1 MAATGGT
8 PISKVEGNT
17 QGLKSS
23 QLKRLER
30 LLSRR
35 VPPRDIITP
44 ELARQ
49 MTELSAEI
57 RRQVGVLISRSGEVA
72 HVVVGDAGG
81 IVIPDLK
88 RVRSGQGRF
97 RGLRCLHTQL
107 SGDGLTR
114 DDLNDLALLRLDL
127 MGVISVEDDGLP
139 GWLHAAHLLPASAA
153 TDPSGEPWAYLD
165 KVHPSRLR
173 VDFLELIEN
182 LEAEFARTRK
192 LRDARDLRD
201 RAMLVVVTTGPL
213 ADAEAAM
220 DELVELAESCDLVV
234 VDKLIQRR
242 RELDPKTLLG
252 KGKLQEVIIRSLQH
266 AADVLLFDRDLS
278 PTQVRTIEAAT
289 DLKILD
295 RTQLILDIFA
305 QRARSREGKVQVELA
320 QLKYLLPRL
329 TGRGADMSR
338 LAGGIGARGPG
349 ETKLEVDRRRAR
361 DRIADLEKL
370 IAALRSQRRLRRA
383 QRERRQM
390 PVVSIVGYTNAGKST
405 LLNALTSSEV
415 TAERRMFATLDPTS
429 RRLRLPRDRDII
441 INDTVGFIRDLPPTL
456 LAAFKATLEEIET
469 SDLLIH
475 LVDIAAPDYDRRIA
489 VVEEILAQLG
499 LSHLPRQLVFNKVDL
514 LPPDQVQ
521 TLCARYRAI
530 PIAARDQTTFAPLL
544 QSIDAMLFAE
554 QPGTPADDPPSSCS
568 WRPAFG
574 VEAVALP

>member
-1 MAATGGT
+1 M

-23 QLKRLER
+23 QVKRLER
-30 LLSRR
+30 LLTRR

-57 RRQVGVLISRSGEVA
+57 RRQVGVLISRHGQVEYVM
-72 HVVVGDAGG
+72 VGDAGG

-88 RVRSGQGRF
+88 RVRVGQGRF

-107 SGDGLTR
+107 SGPGLTR

-127 MGVISVEDDGLP
+127 MGVISVNENGLP
-139 GWLHAAHLLPASAA
+139 NWIHSAHLLPAGEDAQA
-153 TDPSGEPWAYLD
+153 EPWAYLA
-165 KVHPSRLR
+165 KVHPSQLQ
-173 VDFLELIEN
+173 VDFLDLIEH
-182 LEAEFARTRK
+182 LEAEFARTRR

-201 RAMLVVVTTGPL
+201 RAMLVVVTTGAL
-213 ADAEAAM
+213 ADAEASM
-220 DELVELAESCDLVV
+220 EELVELAESCDLVV

-266 AADVLLFDRDLS
+266 AADVLLFDQDLS
-278 PTQVRTIEAAT
+278 PAQVRTIEAAT

-329 TGRGADMSR
+329 AGHGADMSR

-370 IAALRSQRRLRRA
+370 ITSLRSQRQTRRA
-383 QRERRQM
+383 QRDRQQL

-405 LLNALTSSEV
+405 LLNTLTSSEV
-415 TAERRMFATLDPTS
+415 VAERRMFATLDPTS

-456 LAAFKATLEEIET
+456 MAAFKATLEEIET
-469 SDLLIH
+469 SDLLLH
-475 LVDIAAPDYDRRIA
+475 LVDIAAPDYERRIA
-489 VVEEILAQLG
+489 AVEDILAQLE
-499 LSHLPRQLVFNKVDL
+499 LSHLPRQLVFNKADL
-514 LPPDQVQ
+514 LPAEDVAA
-521 TLCARYRAI
+521 LCARHQALAVVAHDRA
-530 PIAARDQTTFAPLL
+530 TLLPLL
-544 QSIDAMLFAE
+544 QSMDAWLYSPRNRETCA
-554 QPGTPADDPPSSCS
+554 
-568 WRPAFG
+568 G
-574 VEAVALP
+574 VAVS

>member
-1 MAATGGT
+1 M

-23 QLKRLER
+23 QVRRLER
-30 LLSRR
+30 LLARR

-57 RRQVGVLISRSGEVA
+57 RRQVGVLISRHGQVECVM
-72 HVVVGDAGG
+72 VGDAGG

-88 RVRSGQGRF
+88 RVRVGQGRF

-107 SGDGLTR
+107 SGPGLTR

-127 MGVISVEDDGLP
+127 MGVISVSDTGLP
-139 GWLHAAHLLPASAA
+139 NWIHAAHLLPA
-153 TDPSGEPWAYLD
+153 TDAVTDDTAEPWAYLD
-165 KVHPSRLR
+165 KVHPGQLQ
-173 VDFLELIEN
+173 VDFLDLIEH
-182 LEAEFARTRK
+182 LEAEFARTRR

-201 RAMLVVVTTGPL
+201 RAMLVVVTTGAL
-213 ADAEAAM
+213 ADAEASM
-220 DELVELAESCDLVV
+220 EELVELAESCDLVV

-266 AADVLLFDRDLS
+266 AADVLLFDQDLS
-278 PTQVRTIEAAT
+278 PAQVRTIEAAT

-329 TGRGADMSR
+329 AGHGADMSR

-370 IAALRSQRRLRRA
+370 ITGLRSQRQTRRA
-383 QRERRQM
+383 QRDRQQL

-405 LLNALTSSEV
+405 LLNTLTSSEV
-415 TAERRMFATLDPTS
+415 VAERRMFATLDPTS

-456 LAAFKATLEEIET
+456 MAAFKATLEEIET
-469 SDLLIH
+469 SDLLLH
-475 LVDIAAPDYDRRIA
+475 LVDIAAPDYERRIA
-489 VVEEILAQLG
+489 AVEDILAQLG
-499 LSHLPRQLVFNKVDL
+499 LSHLPRQLVFNKADL
-514 LPPDQVQ
+514 LPAEEVAA
-521 TLCARYRAI
+521 LCARHQALAVVAHDRATL
-530 PIAARDQTTFAPLL
+530 PPLL
-544 QSIDAMLFAE
+544 QSIDAWLSSPHRREA
-554 QPGTPADDPPSSCS
+554 GNGAGYTP
-568 WRPAFG
+568 WEPAG
-574 VEAVALP
+574 NAGAVVS